1 MFGMKRRAAERKE
14 RERALWQAEW
24 DCVNYDLPVKTYYLD
39 GDAILASGYDLDD
52 GDITFWTGKKMGL
65 PGRYSA
71 FGVMPG
77 FSTLRKTLVL
87 VKARGTWKELV
98 EESA

>member
-14 RERALWQAEW
+14 REQALRQAEW
-24 DCVNYDLPVKTYYLD
+24 DSVNYDLPVKTYYLD

-52 GDITFWTGKKMGL
+52 GDITFWTGKRVGVPRMGSPL
-65 PGRYSA
+65 YYIPAMSH
-71 FGVMPG
+71 VVK
-77 FSTLRKTLVL
+77 SLVL